1 MCVART
7 EYAEILFFA
16 VPNGICGKGS
26 HTHNDKLSFV
36 LRLDGEEVLCDSGT
50 GTYTRDP
57 KTRNR
62 FRATSAHNTV
72 GVDGQ
77 EQNTI
82 YGGRTGLFCMGTEA
96 EVSRIEQATENEDLV
111 LRASHAG
118 YERLGVT
125 HTRTI
130 RLRARKNMAIVED
143 QLGGDGTHLFEINFQ
158 LTPRWKVSSVEN
170 LESEIRARV
179 SGTRELQIIFQ
190 SPNNAQGQ
198 QEKSLISM
206 TYGASTPNNRLRF
219 WGESTLPATL
229 TTIVS
234 WATKS
239 SGTSDAKKAG
249 VYS

>member
-1 MCVART
+1 
-7 EYAEILFFA
+7 
-16 VPNGICGKGS
+16 
-26 HTHNDKLSFV
+26 
-36 LRLDGEEVLCDSGT
+36 
-50 GTYTRDP
+50 
-57 KTRNR
+57 
-62 FRATSAHNTV
+62 
-72 GVDGQ
+72 
-77 EQNTI
+77 
-82 YGGRTGLFCMGTEA
+82 
-96 EVSRIEQATENEDLV
+96 
-111 LRASHAG
+111 
-118 YERLGVT
+118 
-125 HTRTI
+125 
-130 RLRARKNMAIVED
+130 MAIVED

-190 SPNNAQGQ
+190 SPNTAHGQ

-206 TYGASTPNNRLRF
+206 TYGASTPNDRLRF
-219 WGESTLPATL
+219 WGESTFPATL